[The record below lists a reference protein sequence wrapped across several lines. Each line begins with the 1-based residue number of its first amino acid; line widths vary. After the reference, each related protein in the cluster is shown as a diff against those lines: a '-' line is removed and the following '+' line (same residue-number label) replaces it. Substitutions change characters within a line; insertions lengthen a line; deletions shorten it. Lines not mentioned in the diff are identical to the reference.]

1 VARVIDTRR
10 SRLLLAALVVSHLV
24 VIGHQVDGGEGLSL
38 LQRVVFKLL
47 SPVQRVVAAVAH
59 GVGQAWSSYLDLRGV
74 REDNRRLAE
83 RVAGLEGQVQY
94 EQQRVLE
101 AERLRELLELRQVLP
116 IATIAA
122 EVVGRDG
129 LPWFRTLTLD
139 KGREDGIAL
148 DAAVLSAT
156 GIVGRVVA
164 VGPRAARV
172 QLLLDRD
179 SGVAA
184 ILERNRVAGVVCGQ
198 VGYADQGK
206 PDLVMKYVSSLAD
219 VAVGDRVLSS
229 GLDRIYPKGLV
240 IGRVRSV
247 GAGAGLF
254 REVLVTPSAGFDRL
268 EEVLVVRDPPEQPV
282 LTETIR

>member
-1 VARVIDTRR
+1 MARVIDTRR

-38 LQRVVFKLL
+38 LQRVVFKTLA
-47 SPVQRVVAAVAH
+47 PIQHVVAVAVH
-59 GVGQAWSSYLDLRGV
+59 GVGQAWSSYLDLRSV
-74 REDNRRLAE
+74 HDDNTRLAD
-83 RVAGLEGQVQY
+83 RVAGLERQIQD

-116 IATIAA
+116 VATIAA

-139 KGREDGIAL
+139 KGKQDGIEL
-148 DAAVLSAT
+148 DAAVLSPT

-184 ILERNRVAGVVCGQ
+184 MIERSRVAGVVCGQ
-198 VGYADQGK
+198 VGFADQGK
-206 PDLVMKYVSSLAD
+206 PDLVMKYVSSLSD

-254 REVLVTPSAGFDRL
+254 REVVVTPSAGFDRL
-268 EEVLVVRDPPEQPV
+268 EEVLVVRDPPEQPA
-282 LTETIR
+282 LTEAIR

>member
-1 VARVIDTRR
+1 MARVIDTRR

-83 RVAGLEGQVQY
+83 RVATLEGQIQY

-101 AERLRELLELRQVLP
+101 AERLRELLDLRQVLP
-116 IATIAA
+116 IATITA

-139 KGREDGIAL
+139 KGRQDGIAL
-148 DAAVLSAT
+148 DAAVLSPT

-198 VGYADQGK
+198 IGYADQGK
-206 PDLVMKYVSSLAD
+206 PDLVMKYVSSFAD

-254 REVLVTPSAGFDRL
+254 REVLVAPSAGFDRL

-282 LTETIR
+282 LTEAIR

>member
-38 LQRVVFKLL
+38 LQRVVFKTLA
-47 SPVQRVVAAVAH
+47 PVQHVVAVAVH
-59 GVGQAWSSYLDLRGV
+59 GVGQAWSSYLDLRSV
-74 REDNRRLAE
+74 HDENTRLAD
-83 RVAGLEGQVQY
+83 RVAGLERQIQD

-101 AERLRELLELRQVLP
+101 AARLRELLELRQVLP
-116 IATIAA
+116 VATIAA

-139 KGREDGIAL
+139 KGKQDGIEL
-148 DAAVLSAT
+148 DAAVLSPT
-156 GIVGRVVA
+156 GVVGRVVA

-184 ILERNRVAGVVCGQ
+184 MIERSRVAGVVCGQ
-198 VGYADQGK
+198 VGFADQGK
-206 PDLVMKYVSSLAD
+206 PDLVMKYVSSLSD

-254 REVLVTPSAGFDRL
+254 REVVVTPSAGFDRL
-268 EEVLVVRDPPEQPV
+268 EEVLVVRDPPEQPA
-282 LTETIR
+282 LTEAIR

>member
-1 VARVIDTRR
+1 MDTRR
-10 SRLLLAALVVSHLV
+10 SRLLLAALIVSHLV

-38 LQRVVFKLL
+38 LQRVVFKTLA
-47 SPVQRVVAAVAH
+47 PVQHVVAVAVH
-59 GVGQAWSSYLDLRGV
+59 GVGQAWSSYLDLRSV
-74 REDNRRLAE
+74 HDENTRLAD
-83 RVAGLEGQVQY
+83 RVAGLERQIQD

-116 IATIAA
+116 VATIAA

-139 KGREDGIAL
+139 KGKQDGIEL
-148 DAAVLSAT
+148 DAAVLSPT

-184 ILERNRVAGVVCGQ
+184 MIERSRVAGVVCGQ
-198 VGYADQGK
+198 VGFADQGK
-206 PDLVMKYVSSLAD
+206 PDLVMKYVSSLSD

-254 REVLVTPSAGFDRL
+254 REVVVTPSAGFDRL
-268 EEVLVVRDPPEQPV
+268 EEVLVVRDPPEQPA
-282 LTETIR
+282 LTEAIR

>member
-1 VARVIDTRR
+1 VARFIDTRR

-38 LQRVVFKLL
+38 LQRVVFKTLA
-47 SPVQRVVAAVAH
+47 PVQHLVAVAVH

-74 REDNRRLAE
+74 HDDNTRLAD
-83 RVAGLEGQVQY
+83 RVAGLERQIQD

-116 IATIAA
+116 VATIAA

-139 KGREDGIAL
+139 KGKQDGIEL
-148 DAAVLSAT
+148 DAAVLSPT

-184 ILERNRVAGVVCGQ
+184 MIERSRVAGVVCGQ
-198 VGYADQGK
+198 VGFADQGK
-206 PDLVMKYVSSLAD
+206 PDLVMKYVSSLSD

-254 REVLVTPSAGFDRL
+254 REVVVTPSAGFDRL
-268 EEVLVVRDPPEQPV
+268 EEVLVVRDPPEQPA
-282 LTETIR
+282 LTEAIR

>member
-38 LQRVVFKLL
+38 LQRVVFKTLA
-47 SPVQRVVAAVAH
+47 PVQHLVAVAVH
-59 GVGQAWSSYLDLRGV
+59 GVGQAWSSYLDLRSV
-74 REDNRRLAE
+74 HDDNTRLAD
-83 RVAGLEGQVQY
+83 RVAGLERQIQD

-116 IATIAA
+116 VATIAA

-139 KGREDGIAL
+139 KGKQDGIEL
-148 DAAVLSAT
+148 DAAVLSPT

-184 ILERNRVAGVVCGQ
+184 MIERSRVAGVVCGQ
-198 VGYADQGK
+198 VGFADQGK
-206 PDLVMKYVSSLAD
+206 PDLVMKYVSSLSD

-229 GLDRIYPKGLV
+229 GMDRIYPKGLV

-254 REVLVTPSAGFDRL
+254 REVVVTPSAGFDRL
-268 EEVLVVRDPPEQPV
+268 EEVLVVRDPPEQPA
-282 LTETIR
+282 LTEAIR

>member
-1 VARVIDTRR
+1 MARVIDTRR

-24 VIGHQVDGGEGLSL
+24 VIGHQVDGGEGLTL

-83 RVAGLEGQVQY
+83 RVAGLEGQIQY
-94 EQQRVLE
+94 EQQRVVE
-101 AERLRELLELRQVLP
+101 AERMRELLDLRQVLP

-139 KGREDGIAL
+139 KGQEDGIAL

-184 ILERNRVAGVVCGQ
+184 IIERTRVAGVVCGQ

-219 VAVGDRVLSS
+219 IAVGDRVLSS

-240 IGRVRSV
+240 IGRVRSL
-247 GAGAGLF
+247 GARAGLF

-282 LTETIR
+282 LTEAIR

>member
-1 VARVIDTRR
+1 MARVIDTRR

-74 REDNRRLAE
+74 HEDNRRLTE
-83 RVAGLEGQVQY
+83 RVAGLEGQIQY

-101 AERLRELLELRQVLP
+101 AERLRELLDLRQVLP

-148 DAAVLSAT
+148 DAAVLSST

-184 ILERNRVAGVVCGQ
+184 ILERTRVAGVVCGQ

-206 PDLVMKYVSSLAD
+206 SDLVMKYVASLAD
-219 VAVGDRVLSS
+219 VVVGDRVLSS

-247 GAGAGLF
+247 GARGGLF

-282 LTETIR
+282 LTEAIR